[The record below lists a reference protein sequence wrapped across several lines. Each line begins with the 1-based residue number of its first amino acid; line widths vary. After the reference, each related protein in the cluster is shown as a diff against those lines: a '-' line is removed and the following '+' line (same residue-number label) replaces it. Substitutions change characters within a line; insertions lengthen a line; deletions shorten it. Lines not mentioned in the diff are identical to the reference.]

1 MKITGKTE
9 DRESRDPVS
18 EEGVPSEEDHVDRV
32 QAEWRAVQP
41 ELDPAPVAIVARI
54 GRIAAY
60 FDQSTNALMSERP
73 IAELVGR
80 AGEPAARWTALR
92 ALADG
97 ALSRADAKLGS
108 YD

>member
-60 FDQSTNALMSERP
+60 FDQSTNALMSER
-73 IAELVGR
+73 G
-80 AGEPAARWTALR
+80 
-92 ALADG
+92 
-97 ALSRADAKLGS
+97 LSRS
-108 YD
+108 S